1 MRWLDFCFVL
11 IKILN
16 VAYIKLYEG
25 SFIIVQLI
33 QKKLESQGIVPV
45 IKDETESARLA
56 GFGVFGS
63 GNQQLFIHENE
74 EREALK
80 IVQMAL
86 AGLGL

>member
-1 MRWLDFCFVL
+1 
-11 IKILN
+11 

-63 GNQQLFIHENE
+63 GNQQLFIHESE

-80 IVQMAL
+80 IVQKAL

>member
-1 MRWLDFCFVL
+1 M
-11 IKILN
+11 
-16 VAYIKLYEG
+16 AYIKLYEG

-45 IKDETESARLA
+45 IKDEIESARLA

-63 GNQQLFIHENE
+63 GNQQLFIHESE

-80 IVQMAL
+80 IVQKAL

>member
-1 MRWLDFCFVL
+1 M
-11 IKILN
+11 
-16 VAYIKLYEG
+16 AYIKLYEG

-63 GNQQLFIHENE
+63 GNQQLFIHESE

-80 IVQMAL
+80 IVQKAL
-86 AGLGL
+86 AGWAYKILLVLF

>member
-1 MRWLDFCFVL
+1 
-11 IKILN
+11 

-45 IKDETESARLA
+45 IKDEIESARLA

-63 GNQQLFIHENE
+63 GNQQLFIHESE

-80 IVQMAL
+80 IVQKAL